1 MANQVTA
8 QEQTIF
14 PLPGGESQRE
24 GLAST
29 VAVSVRHWI
38 AVLGAM
44 LGAFMAVLD
53 IQITNASLPDILGSL
68 GATLDEGSWI
78 STSYLVAEI
87 IVIPLTAWLA
97 TVFSPRRYLLVNTGL
112 FLVFSVACA
121 WAWNLGSMIAFRALQ
136 GLTGGVLIPMAFTLV
151 LKLLPVSQR
160 MLGFAIF
167 GMTATFAPAI
177 GPTIGGWLTDNYGWP
192 AIFYLNLI
200 PGALMLGALAW
211 GLEREPAQLQRLR
224 HGDWWGIGTMT
235 VGLGSLIVCLEE
247 GNRND
252 WFNSRT
258 ITLLGVAAIIF
269 LSACVVIELRRAEPF
284 INLRLLAQRNFGLG
298 AIISLAFG
306 LGMYGVTF
314 LLPMYLAQVQGYNAQ
329 QIGWTIMWSGAPQLI
344 MMPVAAALLLRF
356 DARALLTVGL
366 VLFSGSCFLNATLTN
381 LTGYDQLKLTQFIRA
396 LGMPLV
402 IVPLTTLATGGIA
415 TEQSGSASAL
425 FNMLRNL
432 GGSIGIAVL
441 ATQLDLREKLHSVRI
456 GESVSV
462 YNFATQER
470 LDTLTQGFIARGF
483 GTVTAGQQAL
493 AALANTV
500 RREAFVMSY
509 SDGFFLVGVALAAMI
524 PLAWFCR
531 PVKGGIAGAH

>member
-1 MANQVTA
+1 M
-8 QEQTIF
+8 
-14 PLPGGESQRE
+14 
-24 GLAST
+24 
-29 VAVSVRHWI
+29 
-38 AVLGAM
+38 
-44 LGAFMAVLD
+44 
-53 IQITNASLPDILGSL
+53 
-68 GATLDEGSWI
+68 
-78 STSYLVAEI
+78 
-87 IVIPLTAWLA
+87 
-97 TVFSPRRYLLVNTGL
+97 
-112 FLVFSVACA
+112 
-121 WAWNLGSMIAFRALQ
+121 
-136 GLTGGVLIPMAFTLV
+136 
-151 LKLLPVSQR
+151 
-160 MLGFAIF
+160 
-167 GMTATFAPAI
+167 
-177 GPTIGGWLTDNYGWP
+177 
-192 AIFYLNLI
+192 
-200 PGALMLGALAW
+200 
-211 GLEREPAQLQRLR
+211 
-224 HGDWWGIGTMT
+224 
-235 VGLGSLIVCLEE
+235 
-247 GNRND
+247 
-252 WFNSRT
+252 
-258 ITLLGVAAIIF
+258 
-269 LSACVVIELRRAEPF
+269 IELRRAEPF

-366 VLFSGSCFLNATLTN
+366 VLFSGSCFLNSSLTN

-483 GTVTAGQQAL
+483 DTVTAGQQAL
-493 AALANTV
+493 AALAQHRAPRSLRDV
-500 RREAFVMSY
+500 LQRWLLPRGRGVGGDDRVGMVLPAGEGRHRRR
-509 SDGFFLVGVALAAMI
+509 ALRPTFARQGAG
-524 PLAWFCR
+524 PGETAHLAI
-531 PVKGGIAGAH
+531 KASA